1 MKEGFMKKKTKLP
14 KVKKSAVIEDYDSFD
29 VSDLIDKNKPLKFEN
44 LGLKL
49 PEQAPTQVVSI
60 RIPTAL
66 LNEVKAISSQR
77 DVPYQAIIKLV
88 LAEFVEKKR
97 LVKI

>member
-1 MKEGFMKKKTKLP
+1 MKKKSKIH
-14 KVKKSAVIEDYDSFD
+14 KAKQAHIVDDYDAVD
-29 VSDLIDKNKPLKFEN
+29 VTNMINTAKPLKFED
-44 LGLKL
+44 LGLRL
-49 PEQAPTQVVSI
+49 PAQSPTQVVSI
-60 RIPTAL
+60 RIPTEL

-97 LVKI
+97 LVKV